1 MPLIIVA
8 TLVVCACLVAVAW
21 ASETFTVSTY
31 FTPDKLGASTN
42 LSAKT
47 VFAYSNE
54 SMPAAVD
61 NVVAYGPA
69 GLGVEV
75 SGAGTCQK
83 VKLEQEGPSGCPS
96 DSRIGFGGGLG
107 LVEIAKDI
115 VKEPFTLDFFLAP
128 KENGHL
134 AILIYVE
141 AENPISVQLVL
152 VAKEI
157 HGSKPYGFGLSIKV
171 PPITT
176 LPGAPYASVE
186 TTEISLGSQKVT
198 YYEKVHNKRELVHV
212 KGLVVPKKCP
222 VGGFPF
228 EVTVSFLDGTS
239 GTDKH
244 TSPCPRK

>member
-1 MPLIIVA
+1 MSLITAA
-8 TLVVCACLVAVAW
+8 TLVGCACFVAVAW
-21 ASETFTVSTY
+21 ASETFTVNTN
-31 FTPDKLGASTN
+31 FTPNKLGASTN
-42 LSAKT
+42 LSAKA

-54 SMPAAVD
+54 SVPTAVN

-75 SGAGTCQK
+75 SGAGTCEK
-83 VKLEQEGPSGCPS
+83 AKLEQEGPSGCPA

-115 VKEPFTLDFFLAP
+115 VKEPFTLDFFLSP

-134 AILIYVE
+134 VILIYVE
-141 AENPISVQLVL
+141 AENPVTVQLVL

-157 HGSKPYGFGLSIKV
+157 HGPRPYGFGLSIKV

-176 LPGAPYASVE
+176 IPGAAYAAVE

-198 YYEKVHNKRELVHV
+198 YYEKVHNKRKLVHV
-212 KGLVVPKKCP
+212 KGLIVPEKCP
-222 VGGFPF
+222 AGGFPF
-228 EVTVSFLDGTS
+228 EVTIGFLDGTS
-239 GTDKH
+239 STAKH
-244 TSPCPRK
+244 MSPCPRK